1 MADTLPR
8 HVRKYVE
15 KELILYQRHKLEL
28 ENLRA
33 DILESTERP
42 ADITGRRAEGSHS
55 NPTEVKGI
63 RLEMDRY
70 IFHLAKRIDE
80 IERTYERLS
89 LEEKHFVDLCYFTPR
104 NETINNYRIC
114 QKMFISKTKLYRI
127 KGEVL
132 EKFAVAMALI

>member
-55 NPTEVKGI
+55 NPTELKGI

-70 IFHLAKRIDE
+70 ILLLAKRIDE
-80 IERTYERLS
+80 IETTYDCLSSEERRL
-89 LEEKHFVDLCYFTPR
+89 VDLCYFTPNR
-104 NETINNYRIC
+104 PCNNYWIC
-114 QKMFISKTKLYRI
+114 QKMFISKAKLYRI

>member
-42 ADITGRRAEGSHS
+42 ADITGRRAGGSHS

-89 LEEKHFVDLCYFTPR
+89 PEEKLLVDLCYFAQR
-104 NETINNYRIC
+104 NETNNNYRIC
-114 QKMFISKTKLYRI
+114 QKMFISKSKLYRI

-132 EKFAVAMALI
+132 EKFAVAMSLI